1 MAMTNIKDIALHC
14 GVAISTVSRVL
25 NDHPDVSEET
35 REKVLRAVNDLHYI
49 PNTSAR
55 NLVRTSSDTIAL
67 LVKGVNN
74 PFFAKLIKVIDREI
88 TLRGYTLELHHM
100 DTSVDEL
107 RIGAQLANERKLIG
121 ILFLGGRFNYSPEE
135 MALINIPSVFCTY
148 TNTFGTLDAESYSSV
163 AIDDKQAARDAVE
176 ALVALGHRRIA
187 ILTDNEN
194 DKSISE
200 LRFQGYK
207 DALAAH
213 NIPFDPNLV
222 ACTGT
227 FSDMRAIYEATSRL
241 IRRGS
246 TFTAIFAIADLMAIA
261 AIKALSDHGRSVPE
275 DCSVVAIDGLDLS
288 EYTLPTLTTLVQ
300 PAEEMG
306 LACAK
311 TIIELIERPG
321 KHRQYTFVPALR
333 PGGSVKEMGV

>member
-1 MAMTNIKDIALHC
+1 MTNIKDIALHC

-35 REKVLRAVNDLHYI
+35 REKVRRAVNELHYI

-74 PFFAKLIKVIDREI
+74 PFFAKLIKVIEREI
-88 TLRGYTLELHHM
+88 TLRGYTLELHQM
-100 DTSVDEL
+100 DTTVDEL
-107 RIGAQLANERKLIG
+107 RIGAQLTNERKLIG

-135 MALINIPSVFCTY
+135 MALIKVPSVFCTY
-148 TNTFGTLDAESYSSV
+148 TNTFGTLDAEGFSSV

-176 ALVALGHRRIA
+176 ALVALGHRKIA
-187 ILTDNEN
+187 ILTDNED

-207 DALAAH
+207 DALAQHGIA
-213 NIPFDPNLV
+213 FEPNLV

-241 IRRGS
+241 IERNS
-246 TFTAIFAIADLMAIA
+246 SFTAIFAIADLMAIA
-261 AIKALSDHGRSVPE
+261 AIKALNDHGKRVPE
-275 DCSVVAIDGLDLS
+275 DCSVVAIDGLELS
-288 EYTLPTLTTLVQ
+288 EYTLPVLTTLVQ

-321 KHRQYTFVPALR
+321 RNRQYTFDTALR
-333 PGGSVKEMGV
+333 PGGSVRRLT

>member
-1 MAMTNIKDIALHC
+1 MTNIKDIALHC

-35 REKVLRAVNDLHYI
+35 REKVRRAVNELHYI

-74 PFFAKLIKVIDREI
+74 PFFAKLIKVIEREI
-88 TLRGYTLELHHM
+88 TLRGYTLELHQM

-107 RIGAQLANERKLIG
+107 RIGAQLTNERKLIG

-135 MALINIPSVFCTY
+135 MALIHVPSVFCTY
-148 TNTFGTLDAESYSSV
+148 TNTFGTLDAESFSSV
-163 AIDDKQAARDAVE
+163 AIDDKQAAKDAVE
-176 ALVALGHRRIA
+176 ALVALGHRKIA
-187 ILTDNEN
+187 ILTDNED

-207 DALAAH
+207 DALALH
-213 NIPFDPNLV
+213 GIPFEPNLV

-241 IRRGS
+241 IERDS

-261 AIKALSDHGRSVPE
+261 AIKALNDQGKKVPE
-275 DCSVVAIDGLDLS
+275 DCSVVAIDGLELS

-300 PAEEMG
+300 PAEEIG

-321 KHRQYTFVPALR
+321 RNRQYTFDTALR
-333 PGGSVKEMGV
+333 PGGSVRKLNG

>member
-1 MAMTNIKDIALHC
+1 MTNIKDIALHC

-35 REKVLRAVNDLHYI
+35 REKVRRAVNELHYI

-74 PFFAKLIKVIDREI
+74 PFFAKLIKVIEREI

-100 DTSVDEL
+100 DTTVDEL
-107 RIGAQLANERKLIG
+107 RIGAQLTNERKLIG

-135 MALINIPSVFCTY
+135 MALIKVPSVFCTY
-148 TNTFGTLDAESYSSV
+148 TNTFGTLDAEGFSSV

-176 ALVALGHRRIA
+176 ALVALGHRKIA
-187 ILTDNEN
+187 ILTDNED

-207 DALAAH
+207 DALAQHGIA
-213 NIPFDPNLV
+213 FEPNLV

-241 IRRGS
+241 VERDS

-261 AIKALSDHGRSVPE
+261 AIKALNDHGKRVPE
-275 DCSVVAIDGLDLS
+275 DCSVVAIDGLELS
-288 EYTLPTLTTLVQ
+288 EYTLPVLTTLVQ

-321 KHRQYTFVPALR
+321 RNRQYTFDTALR
-333 PGGSVKEMGV
+333 PGGSVRSLS

>member
-1 MAMTNIKDIALHC
+1 MTNIKDIALHC

-35 REKVLRAVNDLHYI
+35 REKVLRAVNELHYI

-74 PFFAKLIKVIDREI
+74 PFFAKIIKTIEREI
-88 TLRGYTLELHHM
+88 TLRGYSLELHHM

-107 RIGAQLANERKLIG
+107 RIGAQLTNERKLIG

-135 MALINIPSVFCTY
+135 MGLINVPSVFCTY
-148 TNTFGTLDAESYSSV
+148 TNTFGTLDAGSFSSV

-176 ALVALGHRRIA
+176 LLVSLGHRKIA
-187 ILTDNEN
+187 ILTDNQD

-207 DALAAH
+207 DALKAH
-213 NIPFDPNLV
+213 GIPFDPNLV

-227 FSDMRAIYEATSRL
+227 FSDMRAIYEATNRL
-241 IRRGS
+241 IARDS
-246 TFTAIFAIADLMAIA
+246 TFTAIFAIADVMAIA
-261 AIKALSDHGRSVPE
+261 AIKALSDHGKNVPE
-275 DCSVVAIDGLDLS
+275 DCSVVAIDGLELS
-288 EYTLPTLTTLVQ
+288 EYMLPTLTTLVQ
-300 PAEEMG
+300 PAEEMA
-306 LACAK
+306 LACAR

-321 KHRQYTFVPALR
+321 KHRQYTFETSLR
-333 PGGSVKEMGV
+333 PGGSVKKLTCK